1 MNHDIEALIR
11 AAAARHQLPI
21 ALVRAI
27 VRVES
32 SADPHAMRYEPAFY
46 RRYVQHCQ
54 HRVWPGVSRDTEEQL
69 RAFSF
74 GLMQI
79 MGQTARE
86 AGYAEKFL
94 TGLLDPATNFDW
106 GCRYLAA
113 LQKRYHGNAEAA
125 TAAYNAGSAFR
136 AADDRWRNQEYV
148 DKVRR
153 AGGL

>member
-1 MNHDIEALIR
+1 MTAPDLESLVR
-11 AAAARHQLPI
+11 ATAARHNLPV
-21 ALVRAI
+21 AFVRAL

-32 SADPHAMRYEPAFY
+32 SGDPAAMRYEPAFFE
-46 RRYVQHCQ
+46 RYVSGRG
-54 HRVWPGVSRDTEEQL
+54 HRVWPGCSRATEERL

-86 AGYAEKFL
+86 AGFQEPFL
-94 TGLLDPATNFDW
+94 TALLDPATNLDW
-106 GCRYLAA
+106 GCRYLAR
-113 LQKRYHGNAEAA
+113 QYDRYQDLEVAA
-125 TAAYNAGSAFR
+125 AAYNAGSAR
-136 AADDRWRNQEYV
+136 RDDAGRWRNQEYV